1 MTMSEMPSHFEAA
14 CPNCQAGLRVPLSYS
29 GCNVLCKYCEHK
41 FRVFGPDH
49 LVTPSHGERDQLGE
63 QLRDLQAQL
72 SNRDAQRDE
81 LAEQLRQRDHELATK
96 LDELERLAA
105 LRQAD
110 AAESAELRGT
120 LARREQEFQQ
130 ECAELRG
137 QIDKLH
143 RTLVSAEQAHGEER
157 SRLNEQYHQAR
168 EELESARSEIRVLQA
183 RLSELLDRHDQL
195 KADHLEAIEAQRSGL
210 GAEFQAELE
219 AQRSRHAEQ
228 IAEHHARAEA
238 NAQLVE
244 RLKSEILTIAQS
256 RSALDANLE
265 AAREEIAD
273 LRAKL
278 ADTEST
284 ESTKRSMSSLL
295 EGMGI
300 RLH

>member
-1 MTMSEMPSHFEAA
+1 MSEMPSHFETV
-14 CPNCQAGLRVPLSYS
+14 CPKCLVGLRVPLSYS

-49 LVTPSHGERDQLGE
+49 LVTPSH
-63 QLRDLQAQL
+63 
-72 SNRDAQRDE
+72 
-81 LAEQLRQRDHELATK
+81 
-96 LDELERLAA
+96 
-105 LRQAD
+105 
-110 AAESAELRGT
+110 
-120 LARREQEFQQ
+120 
-130 ECAELRG
+130 
-137 QIDKLH
+137 
-143 RTLVSAEQAHGEER
+143 ER
-157 SRLNEQYHQAR
+157 SRLDEQYHQAR

-244 RLKSEILTIAQS
+244 RLKAEILTIAQS
-256 RSALDANLE
+256 RSAADANLE